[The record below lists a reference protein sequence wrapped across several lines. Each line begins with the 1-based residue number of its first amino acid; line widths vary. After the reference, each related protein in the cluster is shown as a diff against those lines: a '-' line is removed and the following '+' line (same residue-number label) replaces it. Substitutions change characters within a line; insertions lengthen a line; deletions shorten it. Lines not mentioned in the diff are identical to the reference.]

1 MVLVIIIF
9 KKTRSTIEM
18 FFQYVNETQTVV
30 LFKLY
35 TQDQYFVQLHYHEKD
50 GQEFRNMFTNLTK
63 DEDVTT
69 RVSFFSNMW
78 KDLQLRGVEDYMY
91 DRLYR
96 WFVDAQLLDQPEEL
110 KIVDTSFPSLPT
122 LEKW

>member
-1 MVLVIIIF
+1 
-9 KKTRSTIEM
+9 M

-63 DEDVTT
+63 DEDVSV
-69 RVSFFSNMW
+69 RISFFNNMW
-78 KDLQLRGVEDYMY
+78 KDLQMRGVDDYIY

-96 WFVDAQLLDQPEEL
+96 WFVDAQLLEPVEEL
-110 KIVDTSFPSLPT
+110 KTFDASLSNIEQ
-122 LEKW
+122 LEKNW